1 MQRRA
6 WPFLAFGPA
15 ALAGVLAMV
24 AGDGV
29 WIVVGAVLVG
39 FSLAFTFVL
48 TLALPPLLSAP
59 GDVHRLAAG
68 MLTVSYGFAVAVPI
82 ICGALWDLTGRPWTA
97 FIPLMV
103 CPVVLAVLGFALT
116 SRHRHAES
124 G

>member
-1 MQRRA
+1 MA
-6 WPFLAFGPA
+6 
-15 ALAGVLAMV
+15 VT
-24 AGDGV
+24 
-29 WIVVGAVLVG
+29 GAVLVG

-116 SRHRHAES
+116 SRHRRTDI